1 MEERPNTSAMVPYIV
16 YESSMAR
23 SERHIRRL
31 LWLLL
36 CVVVLLA
43 VTNLAWMHMWSSYDY
58 EDESVTVRSGD
69 GIANYIG
76 DRGDIINGIDHSQET
91 EVGP

>member
-1 MEERPNTSAMVPYIV
+1 MGERDNVSAAVPYIV
-16 YESSMAR
+16 YESAMAR

-43 VTNLAWMHMWSSYDY
+43 VTNLAWMHMWNSYEY
-58 EDESVTVRSGD
+58 TGYTYSQD
-69 GIANYIG
+69 GEGINVIG
-76 DRGDIINGIDHSQET
+76 DRNGVDYNVPEVDGQET
-91 EVGP
+91 D